1 MSKQDKNQQELVF
14 LPLGGVG
21 EIGMNLYL
29 YGLGTAKK
37 RKWLMVDLGITFGGE
52 FEPGVDIIFP
62 DTKFIEENSGDLLGL
77 LLTHAHEDHY
87 GAVVDLWPRLKHNLP
102 IWCTP
107 YTAALLRGKIADNS
121 SGLKF
126 DIREVAM
133 SSRFSIGDFD
143 LELITMSHS
152 IPEPNAVIMR
162 TPLGNVFHTG
172 DWKCDP
178 DSIGSAGIE
187 MERLAYAGNEGID
200 VMVCD
205 STNAPTKGDSGTET
219 QVAKTLMKVIAG
231 EKNRVIVTTFASNLT
246 RVLSI
251 VKAAKAAGRDVVL
264 AGRSMWR
271 VVEAGRETGYIDP
284 DMKFYDQSDYGY
296 LPKDK
301 VVLICTGSQG
311 EGRAALGRIANRE
324 HPELTLNKDDLV
336 IFSSKMIPGNEKSV
350 FRLYN
355 LLVDQGIR
363 ILTEKDDMV
372 HVSGHPPQ
380 GDLKKMYDLIQP
392 KAAVPMHGEALHLEI
407 HAQFARD
414 NGVRDAK
421 AIRNGDILRLLPGKL
436 EKVDEVF
443 SGRLYKDGRLLIPA
457 SHDAIRQRRRLSF
470 VGFITVS
477 IVIDKAG
484 NLLADPVFASEG
496 IPIEDKQTPQT
507 PLTYDVLHKEI
518 KGTLKSVAKKSRRN
532 KGVVKEAVRRAV
544 RAKINFLWGKKTVC
558 IIMVSQVTGGRG

>member
-1 MSKQDKNQQELVF
+1 MGKQNKDQEELVF

-29 YGLGTAKK
+29 YGLGTKKK
-37 RKWLMVDLGITFGGE
+37 RQWLMVDLGITFGGE

-62 DTKFIEENSGDLLGL
+62 DTQFIEDNVDDLLGL

-87 GAVVDLWPRLKHNLP
+87 GAVADLWPRLKRNLP

-107 YTAALLRGKIADNS
+107 YTAALLRGKIADNNS
-121 SGLKF
+121 QLKF
-126 DIREVAM
+126 DIREVALC
-133 SSRFSIGDFD
+133 SRFSIGDFD

-162 TPLGNVFHTG
+162 TPLGKVFHTG

-178 DSIGSAGIE
+178 DSVGSSGIE
-187 MERLAYAGNEGID
+187 MEQLAYAGGEGID
-200 VMVCD
+200 VMICD
-205 STNAPTKGDSGTET
+205 STNAPVKGESGTET
-219 QVAKTLMKVIAG
+219 KVAETLMKVIAG
-231 EKNRVIVTTFASNLT
+231 EKNRVVVTTFASNLA
-246 RVLSI
+246 RVLAI
-251 VKAAKAAGRDVVL
+251 VKAAKAAGRDVIL

-271 VVEAGRETGYIDP
+271 VVEAGRETGYIP
-284 DMKFYDQSDYGY
+284 EDMKFYDQSDYGY
-296 LPKDK
+296 IPKDK

-311 EGRAALGRIANRE
+311 EGRAALGRIANKE

-350 FRLYN
+350 YRLYN

-363 ILTEKDDMV
+363 ILTEKDAMV

-392 KAAVPMHGEALHLEI
+392 KAAVPMHGEALHLEV

-414 NGVRDAK
+414 NGVEDAVT
-421 AIRNGDILRLLPGKL
+421 IRNGDMLKLLPGKL
-436 EKVDEVF
+436 TKVDEVY
-443 SGRLYKDGRLLIPA
+443 SGRLYKDGRLLV
-457 SHDAIRQRRRLSF
+457 SSTHDAIRQRRRLGF

-477 IVIDKAG
+477 IVIDKVG
-484 NLLADPVFASEG
+484 NLLSDPIFASEG
-496 IPIEDKQTPQT
+496 IPIEKEKTEQT
-507 PLTYDVLHKEI
+507 PLTWEVLEKEI
-518 KGTLKSVAKKSRRN
+518 KGTITSIAKKSR
-532 KGVVKEAVRRAV
+532 KDKSVVKEAVRRAV
-544 RAKINFLWGKKTVC
+544 RSKINFLWGKKTVC
-558 IIMVSQVTGGRG
+558 IILVNQV